1 MAISEKIQQ
10 NLSRSS
16 WIRKMFEEGERLR
29 KAWGPERV
37 FDFTLGNPDIEPP
50 EAVREEL
57 RALSQ
62 QPVPGMHKYMNNA
75 GYPETRRA
83 VADYLSK
90 SSGKALTENHVVMT
104 CGAGGG
110 LNVVLKTIL
119 NPNDEVIC
127 IAPYF
132 VEYGFYVDNHQGK
145 LVVVKSLNNF
155 QPDIEAIRNAVTERT
170 KAIIINS
177 PNNPTGVVYPAE
189 ALQSIAQVVT
199 EAELRFG
206 TEIYVISDEPYSKLV
221 YDGVEVPPV
230 FRYIPRS
237 ILVTSHSKDLALP
250 GERIGYIAIHPEIPE
265 LQNLFDGLVFSNRI
279 LGFVNAPAL
288 MQRLIVP
295 VQGVA
300 AGVEEYRERRDILVE
315 HLAAVG
321 FKFTKPQGAFYIFP
335 ESPEP
340 DDIAFINKAATY
352 GLLLVPGSGFG
363 APGYFRIAYCVDK
376 EIILRALPAITQ
388 VAEAYGLKTTEN

>member
-29 KAWGPERV
+29 SVLGDEHV
-37 FDFTLGNPDIEPP
+37 FDFTLGNPDLEPP
-50 EAVREEL
+50 AVFREQ
-57 RALSQ
+57 LSAFCQ
-62 QPVPGMHKYMNNA
+62 HPLPGMHKYMNNA

-83 VADYLSK
+83 VAEYLSK
-90 SSGKALTENHVVMT
+90 CSGKHLTENHVVMT

-119 NPNDEVIC
+119 NPGDEVIC

-145 LVVVKSLNNF
+145 LVVVKSRGDF
-155 QPDIEAIRNAVTERT
+155 QPDVEAIRKAITPRT

-177 PNNPTGVVYPAE
+177 PNNPTGAVYPVSILQAIAE
-189 ALQSIAQVVT
+189 TLAD
-199 EAELRFG
+199 AERIHG

-221 YDGVEVPPV
+221 YDGADVPPV

-237 ILVTSHSKDLALP
+237 IVVTSHSKDLALP

-265 LQNLFDGLVFSNRI
+265 AQIIFDGLVFSNRI

-288 MQRLIVP
+288 MQRLIIP
-295 VQGVA
+295 LQGVA
-300 AGVEEYRERRDILVE
+300 AGVQEYQERRDILVD
-315 HLAAVG
+315 HLSKIG
-321 FKFTKPQGAFYIFP
+321 FKFTKPLGAFYIFP

-340 DDIAFINKAATY
+340 DDVAFINKAATF

-376 EIILRALPAITQ
+376 DVIKRSLPIFTQ
-388 VAEAYGLKTTEN
+388 VAEAYGLKG